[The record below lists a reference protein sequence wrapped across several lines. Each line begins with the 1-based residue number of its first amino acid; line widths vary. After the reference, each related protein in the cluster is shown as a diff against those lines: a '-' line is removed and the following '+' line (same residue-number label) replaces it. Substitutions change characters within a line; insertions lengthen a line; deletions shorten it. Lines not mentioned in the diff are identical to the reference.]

1 MEREVKM
8 AAKLY
13 EMRDTAKRLL
23 GDKYTGHMAMN
34 GKILQDTAT
43 RDKTTPLAVA
53 IAVCKKPGITAM
65 ETIFIMS
72 AAVELAEPSN
82 VKVIGAARLYRAE
95 SVWTAGLGGNA
106 SMERRMAR
114 AIASL
119 F

>member
-82 VKVIGAARLYRAE
+82 ARGKPRRSTKCGGHPQAQL
-95 SVWTAGLGGNA
+95 VGVGLTNRLGWCA
-106 SMERRMAR
+106 
-114 AIASL
+114 
-119 F
+119 

>member
-23 GDKYTGHMAMN
+23 GEKYAGHMAMN
-34 GKILQDTAT
+34 GKILEATAR
-43 RDKTTPLAVA
+43 RDKKTVLEVA

-82 VKVIGAARLYRAE
+82 AEVRGA
-95 SVWTAGLGGNA
+95 
-106 SMERRMAR
+106 
-114 AIASL
+114 
-119 F
+119 

>member
-82 VKVIGAARLYRAE
+82 AELCGGPSGPSERAP
-95 SVWTAGLGGNA
+95 GYA
-106 SMERRMAR
+106 STPKTEE
-114 AIASL
+114 
-119 F
+119 